1 MRIKWFGTA
10 AILIEEDGTQL
21 LFDPFIPLN
30 NKIFKPD
37 LNELA
42 LTENILITHGHF
54 DHMASLPDI
63 VKHGNGNQ
71 RIYCTN
77 KPRDILISMG
87 IEPRL
92 INKTAPGDTLDIK
105 PFTIRVLKGRHIIFD
120 KAIILKTLFNPRN
133 LIYRKN
139 LTYILK
145 NNKKFDEAGETAV
158 YEICTSH
165 KRVLLLGSLNLDNNT
180 EYPKDSDLLI
190 LPFQGRTDINK
201 YALTFMDRLLPKKI
215 LLDHFDD
222 TFPPVS
228 SNVSCKQFMSR
239 MREKYPDMQIIYPK
253 SGNDWIEIL

>member
-21 LFDPFIPLN
+21 LFDPFMPLN
-30 NKIFKPD
+30 NRVFIPD
-37 LNELA
+37 LNELT

-63 VKHGNGNQ
+63 VKQGNGNQ
-71 RIYCTN
+71 KIYCTN
-77 KPRDILISMG
+77 KPRDTLISMG

-92 INKTAPGDTLDIK
+92 INKTAPGDTLNIK

-120 KAIILKTLFNPRN
+120 KALILKTFFNPRN

-145 NNKKFDEAGETAV
+145 NNKNFDEAGETVV
-158 YEICTSH
+158 YDICTSH
-165 KRVLLLGSLNLDNNT
+165 KRVLLFGSLNLDNNT
-180 EYPKDSDLLI
+180 EYPKSSDLLI

-201 YALTFMDRLLPKKI
+201 YALGFIDCLLPKTI
-215 LLDHFDD
+215 MLDHFDD

-228 SNVSCKQFMSR
+228 SNVSCKQFISR
-239 MREKYPDMQIIYPK
+239 MQDKYPDIKVIVPQA
-253 SGNDWIEIL
+253 GADWIDVA